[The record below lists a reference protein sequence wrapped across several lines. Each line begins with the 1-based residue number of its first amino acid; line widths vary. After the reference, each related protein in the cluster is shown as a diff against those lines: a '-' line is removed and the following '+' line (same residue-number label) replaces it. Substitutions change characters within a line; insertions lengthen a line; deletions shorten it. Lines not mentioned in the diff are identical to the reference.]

1 MTWLCSK
8 SIFYKNYSLK
18 EIFLTFPSLLDEKEE
33 VLLCFIEEENWTWED
48 EDICLL
54 VVTEELVEDELD
66 IWVNPSIFDMPDV
79 VCPKETGAGGAGDLL
94 ARPVPRALVEL
105 QTRKKSSSNL
115 NG

>member
-1 MTWLCSK
+1 M
-8 SIFYKNYSLK
+8 K

-33 VLLCFIEEENWTWED
+33 VLLCFIEEENWTWEV

-54 VVTEELVEDELD
+54 VVTEELVEEDELD

-105 QTRKKSSSNL
+105 QTRKKFL
-115 NG
+115 